1 MFSLHSSPH
10 QGQPSHPNSPLSVLL
25 AWQKQNWVFPRSP
38 SPIWLLS
45 SSKGEVSAKL
55 LPLPNSYQTCLP
67 TKKKPKM
74 NFPGQWQSPNIRTD
88 LFPGVT
94 EWRQDA
100 KLLSHIPLPLGK
112 TIKSVFIV
120 KEKAAIPRRSK
131 ILCATTISLS
141 SQMLKEH
148 WSSLVLYFSPCSKG

>member
-112 TIKSVFIV
+112 TIKSVWLLLRNRLPFPEGV
-120 KEKAAIPRRSK
+120 KSFVLLLFPSHPRCWK
-131 ILCATTISLS
+131 NTEA
-141 SQMLKEH
+141 
-148 WSSLVLYFSPCSKG
+148 P